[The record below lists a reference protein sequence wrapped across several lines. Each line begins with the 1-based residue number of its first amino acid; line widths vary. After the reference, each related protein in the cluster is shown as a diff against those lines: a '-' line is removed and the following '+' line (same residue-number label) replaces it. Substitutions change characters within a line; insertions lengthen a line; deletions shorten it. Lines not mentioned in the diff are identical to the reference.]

1 MIYHFNV
8 TDALSVVA
16 GIRVFREIRE
26 IPELRK
32 CGKSHRFIYVLVTL
46 FLSNS
51 GVSGVCVRQCSLSK
65 HQKTEFK
72 NWLQTRTVEM
82 LRIPINHTF
91 CNLY

>member
-8 TDALSVVA
+8 TDGLSVVA

-26 IPELRK
+26 ILELRK

-51 GVSGVCVRQCSLSK
+51 GFLGCAYDNAR
-65 HQKTEFK
+65 
-72 NWLQTRTVEM
+72 
-82 LRIPINHTF
+82 
-91 CNLY
+91 